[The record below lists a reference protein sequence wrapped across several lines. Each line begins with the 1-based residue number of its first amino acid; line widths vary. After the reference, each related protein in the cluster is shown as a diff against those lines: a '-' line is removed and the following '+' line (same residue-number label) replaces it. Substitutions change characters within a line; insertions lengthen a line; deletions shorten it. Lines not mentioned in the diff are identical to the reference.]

1 MFTYDGQMDRLT
13 GHQVDID
20 TKADLSLHVVQTFT
34 YDGQIDRSPGRHR
47 CLGYLSLHVVQT
59 FTYYGQMDR

>member
-34 YDGQIDRSPGRHR
+34 YDGQIDRLTGHQ
-47 CLGYLSLHVVQT
+47 V
-59 FTYYGQMDR
+59 DIDA